1 MRAGARSLAAWCAAL
16 ALLLGAPAAVAHPL
30 GNFSISQYGA
40 LELAAD
46 GLYLRYLVDMA
57 EIPTFQAIQDA
68 EVVAEVDHPAA
79 VRYATR
85 MAETLAQGAHV
96 SVGGRRASLEVLERD
111 VIFPPGA
118 GGLPTLKLGVLYRIR
133 ADVVAAGESITLEYR
148 DENFAERAG
157 WKEVIAVA
165 RAGVTVLQRDVPDV
179 DRSQELSAY
188 PTDLLDSPPQVRSAR
203 VTFVRDTSA
212 AGGVL
217 TGATPPRPLAL
228 RAGGRAPTSRVADL
242 IGARELGIGIVLTAL
257 VVAAALGAFHA
268 LEPGHG
274 KSIVAAYLVGSR
286 GTARHA
292 VILGL
297 VVTASHTAGVYLL
310 GGVTFYASAYVVPER
325 LYPWL
330 AVTSGLMIAVVGGTL
345 FLRRWGRPLHGHD
358 HSHGHGHHHAH
369 GEHEHSHDH
378 ADGPD
383 HDHAHGHAHPHGH
396 EVAVRLRDL
405 VALGISGGIVP
416 CPAALVVLL
425 TAVSAHKI
433 GFGLL
438 LIVAFSLGLA
448 AVLVAIGVLMVYA
461 RRAMARYREDGPL
474 LTRWLPLTSSAVMTV
489 LGVAIAVQALPW
501 TAR

>member
-1 MRAGARSLAAWCAAL
+1 MSVRGRLAAL
-16 ALLLGAPAAVAHPL
+16 AAALGVVLAATAAVAHPL
-30 GNFSISQYGA
+30 GNFSINQYAA
-40 LELAAD
+40 LELGGDAM
-46 GLYLRYLVDMA
+46 YLRYLLDMA
-57 EIPTFQAIQDA
+57 EIPTFQAIQDGD
-68 EVVAEVDHPAA
+68 VVAEVDHPAA
-79 VRYATR
+79 LRYAAR
-85 MAETLAQGAHV
+85 MAETLARGAHV
-96 SVGGRRASLEVLERD
+96 VVGGRPAELEVLERD
-111 VIFPPGA
+111 IIFPPGA

-133 ADVVAAGESITLEYR
+133 AEAATDEPTTLEYR

-157 WKEVIAVA
+157 WKEIIAVA
-165 RAGVTVLQRDVPDV
+165 GAGVRVLQRDVPDV
-179 DRSQELSAY
+179 DRSQELAAY
-188 PTDLLDSPPQVRSAR
+188 PTDLLDSPPQVRAAR
-203 VTFVRDTSA
+203 VTFVRAASA
-212 AGGVL
+212 AGV
-217 TGATPPRPLAL
+217 GAAPPRPLAL
-228 RAGGRAPTSRVADL
+228 RPASRGPTSRVADL
-242 IGARELGIGIVLTAL
+242 IGTPQLGIGLVLTAL
-257 VVAAALGAFHA
+257 IVAAVLGAFHA

-330 AVTSGLMIAVVGGTL
+330 AVTSGVMIAVVGGTL
-345 FLRRWGRPLHGHD
+345 FLRRWGRPLQP
-358 HSHGHGHHHAH
+358 HSHAHGHHHAH
-369 GEHEHSHDH
+369 GAHVHSHAHDAADH
-378 ADGPD
+378 
-383 HDHAHGHAHPHGH
+383 HHAHDEHGH
-396 EVAVRLRDL
+396 LPAHVHAAGVRLRDL

-425 TAVSAHKI
+425 TAVSAHRI

-461 RRAMARYREDGPL
+461 RRAMARFREDGPL